1 MYNQQ
6 PLTAGDKDTDIVMTS
21 AELFEAFSKD
31 KAHADSTF
39 QNKTIE
45 LSGYIEEINKN
56 GEVVDVVLTSE
67 NPLNSINVQLSS
79 EASKGFDHEVGD
91 TIRLKAL
98 YVGVLSDI
106 GMNIEFNQGIEIKPE

>member
-6 PLTAGDKDTDIVMTS
+6 PPTADDKDTDIVMTS
-21 AELFEAFSKD
+21 AQLFEAFSKD
-31 KAHADSTF
+31 NAHADSAF

-45 LSGYIEEINKN
+45 LSGYIEEINNN
-56 GEVVDVVLTSE
+56 GEVVDVALTSE

-79 EASKGFDHEVGD
+79 EASKEFNHKVGD

-106 GMNIEFNQGIEIKPE
+106 GMNIELKEGVEVKPE